1 MPLFFSGL
9 AGLIFGLGLILAG
22 MADPVKV
29 LGFLDLGGAW
39 DPSLALVMAGAIA
52 LASSAFWF
60 ARRRQRQYQHQHQHQ
75 HQQSLLGLPI
85 HLPTGTQI
93 DRRLIIGSLL
103 FGVGWGI
110 AGICPGPALVLLGG
124 GFGKGALFVLAML
137 AGMQL
142 FTWLEKLYSA
152 TPNQSDQ

>member
-22 MADPVKV
+22 MADPAKV

-39 DPSLALVMAGAIA
+39 DPSLALVMASAITV
-52 LASSAFWF
+52 ASAAFWF
-60 ARRRQRQYQHQHQHQ
+60 AHRRQRQHQH
-75 HQQSLLGLPI
+75 SLLGLPI
-85 HLPTGTQI
+85 HLPTSTLI

-124 GFGKGALFVLAML
+124 GFGKGGLFVLSML
-137 AGMQL
+137 VGMQV
-142 FTWLEKLYSA
+142 FSQLEKIYASSA
-152 TPNQSDQ
+152 KQSD

>member
-52 LASSAFWF
+52 VASGAFWF
-60 ARRRQRQYQHQHQHQ
+60 ARRRQRQYQHQ

-103 FGVGWGI
+103 FGMGWGI

-137 AGMQL
+137 VGMQV
-142 FTWLEKLYSA
+142 FNWLEKFYASTA
-152 TPNQSDQ
+152 KQSDQ